1 MKEVSFYVP
10 CFNAAGTLAGC
21 LEAVLKQTY
30 PLKDVLV
37 IDDGSTD
44 ETETI
49 ALRYPVRV
57 IRHGRNL
64 GLAAARN
71 TAIKNINTEFIASV
85 DADCFPEPGWLG
97 LLMEKFN
104 SALQAGAGGRLEEK
118 DSSSQLDLWRCTH
131 MKQYWDDPKASPKF
145 IFGSNTV
152 FRRKAIVEAGL
163 YDETLKNNYEDVDIC
178 ERLIKAGQL
187 LAYEEKARVWHMKKD
202 SLSTLLNAYWNWN
215 FNYNKR
221 KGYYDDHKKFIF
233 KIRDNLGLANRY
245 IEEDSLGHRPKL
257 FYLDFLLGL
266 HTSLKDLE
274 YYLSRAQ
281 NLKNTEGRPLL
292 LWLSLFDL
300 TFFSHFNPDEDS
312 PVTMIAKENTFP
324 RNFSALALVLGRF
337 TNKF

>member
-10 CFNAAGTLAGC
+10 CFNVAGTLAGC

-44 ETETI
+44 ETEAI
-49 ALRYPVRV
+49 ALRYPVKV
-57 IRHGRNL
+57 IKHGRNL
-64 GLAAARN
+64 GLAATRN

-85 DADCFPEPGWLG
+85 DADCLPESGWLG

-118 DSSSQLDLWRCTH
+118 NSSSQFDSWRSAH
-131 MKQYWDDPKASPKF
+131 MKQYWDNPKVKPRF

-163 YDETLKNNYEDVDIC
+163 YDETLGSNYEDVDIC
-178 ERLIKAGQL
+178 ERLTKRGYVL
-187 LAYEEKARVWHMKKD
+187 VYEEKARAWHLKKD

-215 FNYNKR
+215 FNYNK
-221 KGYYDDHKKFIF
+221 KEGYYDDHKKFIL
-233 KIRDNLGLANRY
+233 KIKDNLGLANRY
-245 IEEDSLGHRPKL
+245 IEEDSLDNRYQL
-257 FYLDFLLGL
+257 IYLDFLLGL

-274 YYLSRAQ
+274 YYLSQGQA
-281 NLKNTEGRPLL
+281 LKNIEDRPVA
-292 LWLSLFDL
+292 LWLSLLDL
-300 TFFSHFNPDEDS
+300 TLFAHLAPGKGDR
-312 PVTMIAKENTFP
+312 TTIIA
-324 RNFSALALVLGRF
+324 
-337 TNKF
+337 